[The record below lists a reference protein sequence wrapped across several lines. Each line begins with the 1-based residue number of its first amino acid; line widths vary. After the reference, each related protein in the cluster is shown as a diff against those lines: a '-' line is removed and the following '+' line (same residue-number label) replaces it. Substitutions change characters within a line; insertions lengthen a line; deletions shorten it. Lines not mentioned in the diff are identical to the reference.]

1 MVACSYRR
9 KSETPLRPAGAPTP
23 LVSSPSATSSASRN
37 SHQCWALLAF
47 SRSDAMRASRSDLE
61 CGGVTPEDRRYSE
74 RSDSTDALRLFV
86 PLVVAAGVLWTM
98 RAAVAAAGLPGVM
111 A

>member
-1 MVACSYRR
+1 M
-9 KSETPLRPAGAPTP
+9 
-23 LVSSPSATSSASRN
+23 
-37 SHQCWALLAF
+37 AF

-74 RSDSTDALRLFV
+74 RSDSTDALRLLV

-98 RAAVAAAGLPGVM
+98 RCAVAAGVAWGHGVAGADERCAPDARGEGDASREGGGVCVV
-111 A
+111 ARG